1 MTYFVELTQEAE
13 NELDAHLLAGN
24 LKIIKKIYHLLSE
37 LAIHPKTGTGKPKPL
52 KYGLDGIWSRRI
64 DEKHRM
70 LYKIVDQ
77 TITVFVI
84 ALWGHY
90 DDK

>member
-13 NELDAHLLAGN
+13 NELDSHLFAGN
-24 LKIIKKIYHLLSE
+24 LKIIKKIYRLFSE
-37 LAIHPKTGTGKPKPL
+37 LAEHPKTGTGKPKPL
-52 KYGLDGIWSRRI
+52 KYGSGGIWSRRI

-70 LYKIVDQ
+70 LYKIEDEIV
-77 TITVFVI
+77 TVFVI